1 MARTNNK
8 NVKVAANAPE
18 KQSQL
23 AVLKDAVKLVKIHS
37 PLAFLWCGI
46 GFGAAMAIAILVGN
60 SLHHPVYFGILGVP
74 LGLLVAFFLFTRFA
88 NSAAFL
94 SIKGQLGAAASVL
107 MSIRRG
113 FATTPAVN
121 VSRNQD
127 MVHRTVGRPGIILVG
142 EGGSGVRAL
151 MIDEKKKMERF
162 LPGVPVT
169 EIYAGDLE
177 GQVNLK
183 KLQKTIKKLPKKL
196 STNQLRE
203 VRARLK
209 AVGGLSMPIPQGPM
223 PKGVRA
229 PKR

>member
-1 MARTNNK
+1 MANK
-8 NVKVAANAPE
+8 VKVTSDAPA
-18 KQSQL
+18 KQSQT
-23 AVLKDAVKLVKIHS
+23 AVLKDAFRLVKTHT
-37 PLAFLWCGI
+37 PLALLWCVI
-46 GFGAAMAIAILVGN
+46 GFVAAEALAIIAGN
-60 SLHHPVYFGILGVP
+60 SLHHPVYFAILGFP
-74 LGLLVAFFLFTRFA
+74 LGLLVAFFTFTRFA
-88 NSAAFL
+88 NSAAFA

-113 FATTPAVN
+113 FTSTPAVN

-127 MVHRTVGRPGIILVG
+127 MVHRTVGRPGIVLVG
-142 EGGSGVRAL
+142 EGGAGVRAL

-196 STNQLRE
+196 STNQMRE

-223 PKGVRA
+223 PKGVKM